1 MPKYDQVTIYLLE
14 DINDLQYVGS
24 TAQLNIYQR
33 LSTHRRD
40 KKNGSNC
47 SSGKLN
53 LYNCSM
59 VALETCENKTDI
71 RREREGYWISQYPEC
86 VNTKRLN
93 SNSNRLYKNFTE
105 EQKKK
110 KRASARKYYNKNRED
125 IAVKKKIQYLHKKLS
140 NL

>member
-1 MPKYDQVTIYLLE
+1 MPKYGEATIYLLE

-24 TAQLNIYQR
+24 TAQINIYQR

-40 KKNGSNC
+40 KKNCSNC

-59 VALETCENKTDI
+59 IALETCKNETDI
-71 RREREGYWISQYPEC
+71 RRQREGYWISQYPKC

-93 SNSNRLYKNFTE
+93 STRLYKDLNE
-105 EQKKK
+105 EQKAA
-110 KRASARKYYNKNRED
+110 KRASSRRYYNRNRET
-125 IAVKKKIQYLHKKLS
+125 ISVKKKIQYLHKKLS